1 MLSLLTNLCT
11 EKQIRSCATNQ
22 TDLLRTLIDE
32 LKKPHEGEDERS
44 TNLLGLLI
52 NLTNEA
58 NDTQHAFYKQVIG
71 ARMKDGHFVDD
82 VCLICQLCET
92 MLTQW
97 KDSSLGQR
105 IFTLLGNMAMHYEPV
120 VDVLH
125 QYHIAAWIG
134 RVLEEVCHLRGESL
148 VHGCCSGSY

>member
-11 EKQIRSCATNQ
+11 EKQVRSYVMNQ
-22 TDLLRTLIDE
+22 SDLLRTLLDE

-58 NDTQHAFYKQVIG
+58 NDSQHEFYKQVPY
-71 ARMKDGHFVDD
+71 ARMKDRQGVDD
-82 VCLICQLCET
+82 LCLICQLCET
-92 MLTQW
+92 ILTQW
-97 KDSSLGQR
+97 KNSSLSQR
-105 IFTLLGNMAMHYEPV
+105 IFTLLGSIAMHYEPV

-134 RVLEEVCHLRGESL
+134 RVLEEVSSL
-148 VHGCCSGSY
+148 